1 MYEAGVYSRKEEG
14 SKKVAANF
22 TVKEFACKDG
32 SDVVLIHPQLAE
44 ILQKI
49 RNYFKVPVTITS
61 GHRTESY
68 NKKAG
73 GEKGSQ
79 HLYGAAAD
87 IQVKGVSP
95 ANVAAC
101 AETLLQ
107 NKGGIGTYSNFV
119 HIDVRDKKV
128 RWKGR

>member
-32 SDVVLIHPQLAE
+32 TDVVLINPQLAE

-68 NKKAG
+68 NKKVG
-73 GEKGSQ
+73 GEKNSQ

-87 IQVKGVSP
+87 IQVKGISP
-95 ANVAAC
+95 AKVAAC
-101 AETLLQ
+101 AETLLPD
-107 NKGGIGTYSNFV
+107 KGGIGIYKNFV